1 MNAVN
6 NAANLLFDVFLTP
19 FELLGAAWSLIIV
32 SGLCGVLGLLVF
44 KQISWQ
50 GGIKGVK
57 GRIKGNI
64 IAIRIYQDDLA
75 IVGKSVGGVLARNF
89 QYLGLNFG
97 PILPLLAP
105 MCLVV
110 AQFVVRY
117 SYEPLHVYETEAQVA
132 ALLPGQG
139 TLIEIAMKDGE
150 EAALSGLEVR
160 LPDGIQAISP
170 LVRSKSEG
178 MAAIEVVARKQVD
191 AEIMFVVD
199 GRAVGSKRIV
209 AGGEAPRSFQPV
221 RVSSFWESWLYP
233 AESMLPD
240 ESPLAKVSMT
250 YGARDIGLPALPAG
264 EGGVFLGFLVASMA
278 IGFAALKPLN
288 VTI

>member
-1 MNAVN
+1 MNSEGVVEAY
-6 NAANLLFDVFLTP
+6 NL
-19 FELLGAAWSLIIV
+19 W
-32 SGLCGVLGLLVF
+32 
-44 KQISWQ
+44 
-50 GGIKGVK
+50 
-57 GRIKGNI
+57 
-64 IAIRIYQDDLA
+64 
-75 IVGKSVGGVLARNF
+75 
-89 QYLGLNFG
+89 
-97 PILPLLAP
+97 
-105 MCLVV
+105 
-110 AQFVVRY
+110 
-117 SYEPLHVYETEAQVA
+117 
-132 ALLPGQG
+132 
-139 TLIEIAMKDGE
+139 